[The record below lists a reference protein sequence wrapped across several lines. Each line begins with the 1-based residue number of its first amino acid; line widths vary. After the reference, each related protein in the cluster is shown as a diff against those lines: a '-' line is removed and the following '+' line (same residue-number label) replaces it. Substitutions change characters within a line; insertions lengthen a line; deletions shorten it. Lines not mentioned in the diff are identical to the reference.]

1 MKRLVEM
8 LLTIVLI
15 TALLVGGMFF
25 LSKFEK
31 GESEGSEKPVQTTA
45 SATEIMAT
53 TLASLPPETQ
63 PQTTPVETTQSAEQT
78 FDTVPLYFQT
88 DYPHVKFGNGTIATS
103 GCSMACLAMVS
114 SYLTETEYTPL
125 QLAMHFGR
133 FGKNNIERLIHGN
146 EQMQLPNRRTDNVQE
161 VLQALRD
168 GKVVIAMMDDESIF
182 TSEQHFIVLAG
193 MTSDGKILVND
204 PFEPNYTA
212 DVYMKTCY
220 EKGFG
225 DYDIMRG
232 FSGAWIYDK
241 AAMPAEPFLYDASLP
256 EQQKNRY
263 EGYLLTDEENYI
275 LASFLWATCR
285 KESEKTQQAVA
296 EVILNRVMS
305 PDFPNTVRDVI
316 HRGEYSGAVAQMKK
330 AEVDFPQYRAVT
342 AAMYGPYVLPE
353 DVYYFTEWEKNGEIW
368 GEMGKY
374 TFLHTKTK

>member
-1 MKRLVEM
+1 MNRLLE
-8 LLTIVLI
+8 LLLIIVL
-15 TALLVGGMFF
+15 TAALLVGGMF
-25 LSKFEK
+25 LLAR
-31 GESEGSEKPVQTTA
+31 SEKQEPEAGTEAVQTTA
-45 SATEIMAT
+45 ATE
-53 TLASLPPETQ
+53 PPETTL
-63 PQTTPVETTQSAEQT
+63 PETTPPRTFPVETTQPVAVQT

-133 FGKNNIERLIHGN
+133 FGKNNIERLEHGN
-146 EQMQLPNRRTDNVQE
+146 AQMQLPNRRTDNVQE
-161 VLQALRD
+161 VLSALRE
-168 GKVVIAMMDDESIF
+168 GKVVIAMMDEESIF

-193 MTSDGKILVND
+193 MTEDGKVLVND

-212 DVYMKTCY
+212 DVYKSNCY
-220 EKGFG
+220 ESGFG

-241 AAMPAEPFLYDASLP
+241 AAMPEQPFLYDASLP

-263 EGYLLTDEENYI
+263 EGYILTDEENYI

-296 EVILNRVMS
+296 EVILNRVVS
-305 PDFPNTVRDVI
+305 PNFPNTVRDVI
-316 HRGEYSGAVAQMKK
+316 RRGEYSGAVAQMNK
-330 AEVDFPQYRAVT
+330 ARVDYPQYRAVT
-342 AAMYGPYVLPE
+342 AAMYGPYILPE

-368 GEMGKY
+368 GELGKY